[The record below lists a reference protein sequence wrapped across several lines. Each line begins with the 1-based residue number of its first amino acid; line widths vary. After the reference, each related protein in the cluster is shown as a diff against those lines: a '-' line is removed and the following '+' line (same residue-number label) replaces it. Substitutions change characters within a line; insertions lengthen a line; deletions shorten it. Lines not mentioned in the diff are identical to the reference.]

1 MKNKINNIRHLFVS
15 GQIQQVYKLFLKG
28 SATDEDFNW
37 VLGALCLLGKLD
49 EALLISKKRKLV
61 SADYFFL
68 ITVAT
73 RNGEYQLVKKW
84 FIELSKKSTLNEENK
99 FFYYQA
105 MAFYAFYKCR
115 YKTCLTIV
123 KRSRDASLSLSESF
137 WKILSLDLLGH
148 TYIETGDVY
157 KGISHLEEAHNLA
170 SILGNKTFQQATK
183 ISIINYQAH
192 FTDNPKKHL
201 QLIDKRL
208 RTIAKND
215 NYSEGSLLLSS
226 AHLYLLTG
234 QMAQADKALIK
245 SQKIIFSASTSRHK
259 SMWLFERAYYYYL
272 EGSYDLALNF
282 LLESEDLC
290 NLEIN
295 KKAYMKILGLR
306 RNIYTLLNKNTDQL
320 DKLLIQLALFVGDP
334 VAINKLARLNLL
346 TFEVTE
352 DPLQHFFDQ
361 INSLDWMQS
370 IPQLIDSGYYA
381 LLKDKFN
388 DKKKSYI
395 VTGLWKK
402 GFLILHPNYVYVKEQ
417 GVSDLLTKVL
427 IALSSKKSVSKEE
440 IVKVAWGYEY
450 DPIRHDTSIYTLIH
464 RLRNILGP
472 IQKDLIGENHSYQ
485 LAHNFK
491 HMDLS
496 ITTTSESPIN
506 ELLQSDFKSGPKWNI
521 RQHKA
526 LGMIKSGRT
535 FKVSEYAL
543 EFKISVITALRD
555 LSELKNAN
563 LINVYGKARATTY
576 AQ

>member
-1 MKNKINNIRHLFVS
+1 MSSKHNNIRDLFVS

-28 SATDEDFNW
+28 PTPTEDFTW
-37 VLGALCLLGKLD
+37 VLGALCFLGELY

-73 RNGEYQLVKKW
+73 RNGEYDLVKKW
-84 FIELSKKSTLNEENK
+84 FAELSKKSSLNEENK

-115 YKTCLTIV
+115 YKACLTIV

-148 TYIETGDVY
+148 TYVETGDVH
-157 KGISHLEEAHNLA
+157 KGFAHLEEAHDLA
-170 SILGNKTFQQATK
+170 SLLGNKTFQQATK
-183 ISIINYQAH
+183 ISIINYQSH

-201 QLIDKRL
+201 QIIDKRL
-208 RTIAKND
+208 RTLAKND

-226 AHLYLLTG
+226 AHLLLLTG
-234 QMAQADKALIK
+234 QTHLADKALIK
-245 SQKIIFSASTSRHK
+245 SQKIIFSSSTRRHK
-259 SMWLFERAYYYYL
+259 SMWYFERAYYYYL

-282 LLESEDLC
+282 LLESEEFC
-290 NLEIN
+290 NSDID
-295 KKAYMKILGLR
+295 KKANMKILGLR
-306 RNIYTLLNKNTDQL
+306 RSIYTILNKNTDHL
-320 DKLLIQLALFVGDP
+320 DKILIQLALLVGDP

-346 TFEVTE
+346 AFEVTE

-361 INSLDWMQS
+361 YNSLDWKHS
-370 IPQLIDSGYYA
+370 IPQLLETGYFS
-381 LLKDKFN
+381 LLKDKLES
-388 DKKKSYI
+388 KKKSYLI
-395 VTGLWKK
+395 TGLWKK
-402 GFLILHPNYVYVKEQ
+402 GILILSPNYVYVKES
-417 GVSDLLTKVL
+417 GVSDLLMKVL
-427 IALSSKKSVSKEE
+427 IILSSKKNVSKEE
-440 IVKVAWGYEY
+440 IVKIAWGYEY
-450 DPIRHDTSIYTLIH
+450 DPTRHDTSIYTLIH
-464 RLRNILGP
+464 RLRKILGP

-485 LAHNFK
+485 LFHDFQ
-491 HMDLS
+491 HIDLT
-496 ITTTSESPIN
+496 ITSPHEAPISY
-506 ELLQSDFKSGPKWNI
+506 LLQSDFKSGKKWNI

-535 FKVSEYAL
+535 FKVSEYAH